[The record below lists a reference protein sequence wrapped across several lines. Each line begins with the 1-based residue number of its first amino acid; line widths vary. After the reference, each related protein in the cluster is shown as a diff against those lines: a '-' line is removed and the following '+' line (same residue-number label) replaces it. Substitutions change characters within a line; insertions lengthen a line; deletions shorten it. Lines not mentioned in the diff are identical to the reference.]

1 MEDETFFGQGV
12 WPSRVAS
19 KFYSFF
25 GVRALPNEANLKFR
39 NSWGEPVGWMDLKTR
54 QAVIFLLGRKL
65 LETPAS
71 WHKTA
76 RRERKKNKKHSKR
89 ARR

>member
-25 GVRALPNEANLKFR
+25 GVRALPDEANLKFR
-39 NSWGEPVGWMDLKTR
+39 NSWGGACWLDGPENETGCYLPPWT
-54 QAVIFLLGRKL
+54 QA
-65 LETPAS
+65 P
-71 WHKTA
+71 
-76 RRERKKNKKHSKR
+76 
-89 ARR
+89 